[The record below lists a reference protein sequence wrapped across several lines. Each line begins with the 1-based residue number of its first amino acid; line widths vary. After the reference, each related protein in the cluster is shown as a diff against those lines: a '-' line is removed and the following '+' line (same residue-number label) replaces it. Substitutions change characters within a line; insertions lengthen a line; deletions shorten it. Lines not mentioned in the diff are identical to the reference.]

1 MIEVKTFKTV
11 DDIIE
16 YYRGG
21 GYAKEKEA
29 KKSADNTEDTLSG
42 ASEDSEATRDA
53 G

>member
-1 MIEVKTFKTV
+1 MKEVKTFKTI

-16 YYRGG
+16 YYRRGG
-21 GYAKEKEA
+21 DYKKKEDKEN
-29 KKSADNTEDTLSG
+29 ADNTEDTLSG